1 MVEDETPEAPELV
14 DATEEGLSK
23 RRLHY
28 IFFYDFV
35 NSAF

>member
-28 IFFYDFV
+28 YYDFV